1 MSQAGKGKI
10 YLVGAGPGDPELI
23 TFKAVRAIAAA
34 EVIVYDYLVN
44 PALLEHARPE
54 AERIYVGKKAGA
66 HTLRQEEINALLVKL
81 ASQGKIVTRLKGG
94 DPFVFGRGGE
104 EALEAVEAGVEFEV
118 IPGVT
123 AGVAVPA
130 YAGIPVTQ
138 RGVAS
143 SVTFITGHEDPRK
156 EESDIDWAA
165 LAALRSTLVFY
176 MGVSRLESIA
186 AQLVAHGLPGST
198 PAAVIHR
205 GATAHQRTVCGTL
218 ADIAARVREAALAAP
233 AIIVVG
239 EVVALRE
246 KLDWFERRPLFGRT
260 VIVTRSREQASVFT
274 GRLAE
279 LGAAVIELPAIEIG
293 DSPDPDIVRRAV
305 DRLPGGFDWVVFTSV
320 NGVERF
326 FRSLRRAGKDV
337 RALAG
342 ARLAAIGPST
352 AAALESA
359 GLSVDM
365 LPEKFVA
372 ESVADS
378 FAKLGESLEGKRILL
393 PRAEIAR
400 KVLPEALAALGA
412 EVMEVPVYS
421 TRITRPENL
430 PQVLTELAAG
440 QVDLVTFTSSSTVD
454 NFVELVGLDS
464 LKGLGGKPVYAAI
477 GPVTEATAAG
487 YGLAPLISAGTHT
500 IEGLTALIEN
510 YFAKDS
516 VRY

>member
-1 MSQAGKGKI
+1 MSQAAKGKI

-23 TFKAVRAIAAA
+23 TLKAVRAIAAA

-44 PALLEHARPE
+44 PVLLEHARPE
-54 AERIYVGKKAGA
+54 VERIYVGKKAGA
-66 HTLRQEEINALLVKL
+66 HTLRQEDINALLVKL

-104 EALEAVEAGVEFEV
+104 EALEAVTAGIEFEV

-138 RGVAS
+138 RGITA

-156 EESDIDWAA
+156 EESDIDWAT
-165 LAALRSTLVFY
+165 LAASRSTLVFY

-186 AQLVAHGLPGST
+186 AQLTSHGLPDST

-205 GATAHQRTVCGTL
+205 GTTSSQRTVCGSL
-218 ADIAARVREAALAAP
+218 ANIAVRVREAALAAP

-239 EVVALRE
+239 EVVALRG

-279 LGAAVIELPAIEIG
+279 LGAAVIELPSIEIG
-293 DSPDPDIVRRAV
+293 DSPDPEAVQRAL

-320 NGVERF
+320 NGVDKF
-326 FRSLRRAGKDV
+326 VQFLRRAGKDV

-342 ARLAAIGPST
+342 ARLAAIGPAT
-352 AAALESA
+352 ATALESA
-359 GLSVDM
+359 GLTVDI

-372 ESVADS
+372 ESVAES
-378 FAKLGESLEGKRILL
+378 FAKLGDYLAGKRILL

-400 KVLPEALAALGA
+400 KVLPEALAGLGA
-412 EVMEVPVYS
+412 EVTEVPVYS

-430 PQVLTELAAG
+430 PQVIEELSAG
-440 QVDLVTFTSSSTVD
+440 RVDLITFTSSSTVD
-454 NFVELVGLDS
+454 NFVELVGLEN
-464 LKGLGGKPVYAAI
+464 LQGLSGPPVYAAI

-500 IEGLTALIEN
+500 IEGLVSLIEN
-510 YFAKDS
+510 YFAKG
-516 VRY
+516 RAQH